1 MVYLYHVSNPFYRE
15 KILKEGLM
23 PQMGDSYVLHY
34 EEKNMGPVIFVSTQ
48 NDYNST
54 YDDDRYLIS
63 LTDEEFEALGFETD
77 HEVQNGLYT
86 KYPIQKEKL
95 SLIHKGTGKSTF

>member
-15 KILKEGLM
+15 KILEKGLI
-23 PQMGDSYVLHY
+23 PQMGDSYILHY

-63 LTDEEFEALGFETD
+63 LSDKEFKTLEFKID
-77 HEVQNGLYT
+77 SEVQNGLYT
-86 KYPIQKEKL
+86 KHLIQKEKL
-95 SLIHKGTGKSTF
+95 SLIYKGTGESIF